1 MEQLTQ
7 AQLAELIRAGYKK
20 HNLKETNADYYDEE
34 THAACPIFAAYS
46 FFFES
51 AEEADSDLG
60 LLPSNFN
67 RDMATRINAP
77 FDLVQA
83 VSNLHDNDSAA
94 QVQDTLLLL
103 DLGAF
108 PV

>member
-51 AEEADSDLG
+51 AEEAEAEFLSDEYFEQWYQNVLSK
-60 LLPSNFN
+60 L
-67 RDMATRINAP
+67 
-77 FDLVQA
+77 QA
-83 VSNLHDNDSAA
+83 YE
-94 QVQDTLLLL
+94 
-103 DLGAF
+103 G
-108 PV
+108 